1 MVPEDI
7 PVVEGAGAVAGGNQL
22 PWGAGPV
29 AGGNQVPEQAGKPLP
44 EVEGRLAGLVE
55 GTPAAQ
61 VGWLGRPG
69 AVCVR
74 VYCVCV
80 CVSVCVYCVC
90 VYCMCVSV

>member
-7 PVVEGAGAVAGGNQL
+7 PVVEGAGAVAGGNQV

-29 AGGNQVPEQAGKPLP
+29 AGGNQVPEQVGKPLP

-61 VGWLGRPG
+61 VGWLGKPG
-69 AVCVR
+69 AVCV
-74 VYCVCV
+74 CVCV
-80 CVSVCVYCVC
+80 CVCV
-90 VYCMCVSV
+90 